1 MEEGKGSIWDS
12 SVAAKEKKKTK
23 KNKHGVC
30 FVLAR
35 MDASFPL
42 HVPLCVFGNWHR
54 TLRGSFCFGS
64 CLVSKSCFFFF
75 CLFAFSFV
83 VRQYLFSKISGRE
96 YLVGI
101 WRDKD

>member
-1 MEEGKGSIWDS
+1 
-12 SVAAKEKKKTK
+12 
-23 KNKHGVC
+23 
-30 FVLAR
+30 
-35 MDASFPL
+35 
-42 HVPLCVFGNWHR
+42 
-54 TLRGSFCFGS
+54 
-64 CLVSKSCFFFF
+64 LVSKSCFFFF